1 MFKVIHWIFLC
12 GLACSGFAQPLQLSQ
27 PKTNIHMAMVSK
39 DNPQNLILDFRMV
52 NTDIRFTQDGA
63 EPTIK
68 SKRYRKPIK
77 VSKPTIIKAKVF
89 HKDFASSETITATFV
104 DRGKKILSYN
114 ISDPN
119 PKYAGE
125 GNKTMFD
132 GQFGDMSYSNRYLG
146 YDKGPIEMVIKP
158 EVNENIS
165 TIHFSNLI
173 NQGAWIFGP
182 SKISVY
188 DENHNLL
195 VENIFNDTT
204 QKSVS
209 NHRIYTLKF
218 SKNKYSQLKLVIDPL
233 ASIPDWHDGRGLPA
247 WFFVDEVWVE

>member
-1 MFKVIHWIFLC
+1 MIITDRNRCCFKRFSIDGKYLETISLPGANVCRPVIKGDYLYAAVLTSGSTGNAETGFVIILDKDNKLISAPGGSTPAYDGKCAKKVIRQFNFSSIRMMCWWMMKAVFTYVNGTVDRSYRINLHLMFKVIHWIFLC

-104 DRGKKILSYN
+104 DRGKDFELQYIRSQ
-114 ISDPN
+114 S
-119 PKYAGE
+119 
-125 GNKTMFD
+125 
-132 GQFGDMSYSNRYLG
+132 Q
-146 YDKGPIEMVIKP
+146 
-158 EVNENIS
+158 
-165 TIHFSNLI
+165 
-173 NQGAWIFGP
+173 
-182 SKISVY
+182 VY
-188 DENHNLL
+188 
-195 VENIFNDTT
+195 
-204 QKSVS
+204 
-209 NHRIYTLKF
+209 
-218 SKNKYSQLKLVIDPL
+218 
-233 ASIPDWHDGRGLPA
+233 WGR
-247 WFFVDEVWVE
+247 